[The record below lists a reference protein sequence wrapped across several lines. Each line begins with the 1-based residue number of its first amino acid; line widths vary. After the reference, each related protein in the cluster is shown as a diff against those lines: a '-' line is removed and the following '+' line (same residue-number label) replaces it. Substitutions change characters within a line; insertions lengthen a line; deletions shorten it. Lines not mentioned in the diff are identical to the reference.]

1 MLGQLTKGS
10 PGWAVRVHHRAASP
24 CRQTQALTLGTG
36 HDGLDR
42 RLQRLEDSAPR
53 VVGEG
58 PFVVADDD
66 DAPPAAKADPA
77 SSSCHKPIASAR
89 HASRAPGRPFQ
100 SFQNKEPR
108 DVMATPRGSPLIAR
122 WGDKVEKD
130 AHRATVRRQKE
141 SRG

>member
-42 RLQRLEDSAPR
+42 RLQRLDDSAPR

-58 PFVVADDD
+58 PFVVADDE
-66 DAPPAAKADPA
+66 DAPPCRQGRPGLEQLATSRH
-77 SSSCHKPIASAR
+77 SSS
-89 HASRAPGRPFQ
+89 Q
-100 SFQNKEPR
+100 TN
-108 DVMATPRGSPLIAR
+108 
-122 WGDKVEKD
+122 
-130 AHRATVRRQKE
+130 RQKRQYRLRVKYKRTSGLE
-141 SRG
+141 VPWRRSGKNS